1 MIENAIHN
9 PDRPQHFMQ
18 VDAMEQKIHVMRGG
32 QKIAESSNALR
43 LQEVGRKIYPPQYY
57 IPRSDIVATLKKT
70 EKSTYCPL
78 KGQASYFDVTGADQ
92 SIASELAWSYEQP
105 LEFAG
110 LIADYVA
117 FDPRR
122 VTITIE
128 ANEA

>member
-18 VDAMEQKIHVMRGG
+18 VDAMKQKIHVMHRGT
-32 QKIAESSNALR
+32 KIAESDKALR
-43 LQEVGRKIYPPQYY
+43 LQEVGRKIYQPQYY
-57 IPRSDIVATLKKT
+57 IPRADIAATLQRA
-70 EKSTYCPL
+70 EKSTHCPL
-78 KGQASYFDVTGADQ
+78 KGQASYFDVVAAGQAV
-92 SIASELAWSYEQP
+92 SEELAWSYEQP
-105 LEFAG
+105 FDFAG

-128 ANEA
+128 AAED